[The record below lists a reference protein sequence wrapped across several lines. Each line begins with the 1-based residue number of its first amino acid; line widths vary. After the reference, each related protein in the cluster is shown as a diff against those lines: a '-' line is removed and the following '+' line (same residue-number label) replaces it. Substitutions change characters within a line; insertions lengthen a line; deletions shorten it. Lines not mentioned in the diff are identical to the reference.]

1 MTQVEKVA
9 KYIDEYGSI
18 TALDAMRDLG
28 VMRLASRIADLK
40 NRGYAVV
47 SEIVAVK
54 NRYGER
60 TYIARY
66 RWEEQA

>member
-40 NRGYAVV
+40 NLGYAVV